1 MRTLS
6 FVVVLMTLA
15 PAAPAAA
22 QFPPDSLVNLKVF
35 PKTTTPRAL
44 VDEMRGFTNAL
55 GVRCQYCHVGE
66 EGRPLSEFD
75 FPKDEKRPKEV
86 ARVMLRMVNE
96 INEKQLADIPERE
109 RPWVRVTCVTC
120 HRGLTKPRM
129 LEDVLADEYATGGVP
144 AATAKYRELREE
156 YGGTWSYDFSERP
169 LRVLAERIQR
179 LRRLDDAI
187 AIQLLNAEIFP
198 QSAGIQVSI
207 GDLYLA
213 KGDTANAIAR
223 LENALTLN
231 PNAQQLQ
238 RRLDQLRRR

>member
-1 MRTLS
+1 MRLLTLAVTS
-6 FVVVLMTLA
+6 FALA
-15 PAAPAAA
+15 PAQA

-35 PKTTTPRAL
+35 PKTTSVQAL
-44 VDEMRGFTNAL
+44 VAEMRGFTNAL

-96 INEKQLADIPERE
+96 INETQLAGIPERE
-109 RPWVRVTCVTC
+109 RPWVRVSCVTC

-156 YGGTWSYDFSERP
+156 YGETWSYDFSERT
-169 LRVLAERIQR
+169 LRVLAERLQR

-187 AIQLLNAEIFP
+187 AIQSLNAEIFP

-213 KGDTANAIAR
+213 KGDTASAIAR
-223 LENALTLN
+223 LENALKLN

-238 RRLDQLRRR
+238 RRLEQLRRR